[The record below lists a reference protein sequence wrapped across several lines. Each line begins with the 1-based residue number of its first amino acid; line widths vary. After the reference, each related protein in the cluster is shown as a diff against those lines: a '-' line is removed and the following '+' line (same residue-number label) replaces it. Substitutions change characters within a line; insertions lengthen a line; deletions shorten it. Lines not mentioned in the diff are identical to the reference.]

1 MLKRFTPVVLSLA
14 LALTAC
20 TSGGQAPEPTQS
32 LTPQSGPVAE
42 TPRTAAAGQ
51 SGCTVISQEPTPDPT
66 LEVLLPLPDENDWI
80 KGPDDAHVTIIEYG
94 DFQ

>member
-1 MLKRFTPVVLSLA
+1 MFKRFSPVVLSLA

-20 TSGGQAPEPTQS
+20 TSGGQTPAPTESVAPQQDPT
-32 LTPQSGPVAE
+32 AE
-42 TPRTAAAGQ
+42 ATRTAAAGQ
-51 SGCTVISQEPTPDPT
+51 SGCTVVSQEPTPDPT
-66 LEVLLPLPDENDWI
+66 LEALLPLPDENDWI